1 MTEEEY
7 ERLTTERG
15 DDVAQRNIGKN
26 KILVQALDNSGS
38 MAGAPIDAL
47 RIGAQLIGERFYGA
61 EPRPFEQFHT
71 FTYNENAVGFQE
83 DTKAGYEQR
92 LRNIRAGAGTNF
104 MSAFRLIENLIT
116 ANPNLEELVV
126 IFITDG
132 QDGYRHQHE
141 YQAMSERIKA
151 KPGLRSRFLSVGL
164 SRDHDAVFM
173 NRIANFGSEQ
183 GNFTFI
189 DSRLEGWREKMSQS
203 LLDSLEIALESFS
216 KVRFAIKN
224 EAEGHAEEVKAEI
237 QYVKQNNQNQTER
250 DQQPQQEEIQ
260 EEIKSVVEEND
271 VNMEEENIF
280 DILISY
286 QGVIR
291 QSILTDQ
298 LRLKL
303 ITQAGGE
310 EDLSIDFETVQEPKP
325 QLMIKAKLQFA
336 KRRVFDCIQELQK
349 KGQQERQAIYQQVK
363 QIDSQIEQD

>member
-1 MTEEEY
+1 MTEQEY

-38 MAGAPIDAL
+38 MAGAPIEAL
-47 RIGAQLIGERFYGA
+47 RIGAQLIGERYYGA

-83 DTKAGYEQR
+83 ETKAGYENR

-260 EEIKSVVEEND
+260 EEIRSVVEVND

-286 QGVIR
+286 QAVIR

-298 LRLKL
+298 LTFKL
-303 ITQAGGE
+303 IT
-310 EDLSIDFETVQEPKP
+310 
-325 QLMIKAKLQFA
+325 
-336 KRRVFDCIQELQK
+336 
-349 KGQQERQAIYQQVK
+349 
-363 QIDSQIEQD
+363 